1 MIEQR
6 NQIKKLVVPLT
17 NAAVLALWLWLYRAV
32 YPYLKV
38 IFTAQEFRTNQIIL
52 IGVLVLIFI
61 HIRKG
66 ELRPRLD
73 ALPQLYSMAL
83 VLALG
88 SSVLYLLIEHYLDV
102 NTFSASL
109 FGLASYG
116 LLGLWMQPRDWR
128 QGLPTAL
135 LLVGALPFGE
145 HLQTFV
151 GYPLR
156 VLTAR
161 TVQEGLTTIGVHS
174 VSVDTIL
181 VFESGF
187 SKIDLPCSGIKSL
200 WTGGLFL
207 LAATW
212 IERRTINFRWLLI
225 ALSMAVLLLAANL
238 GRVAALVLVGQ
249 VAGWG
254 DLAAMLHVPLG
265 VLGFIGACAAALWM
279 LRWVGSSQGQVSQN
293 SYTEGTNLARP
304 IWLAPGLGG
313 IVLVMSLLYVPR
325 PQIAYAQPGLSWR
338 FPTELTAKPWSIT
351 SQEKKWLESGGV
363 EAAYRWRFEWHDLSG
378 SMMFITS
385 TDWRAQHQPE
395 HCFEVYG
402 LSTDS
407 SETFLVAPDFPIKLL
422 SLGDDQQTVSLSAAY
437 WLQSAEQT
445 TDDYATRIW
454 ADLAPQKQRWVLVT
468 ILFDEEIDPQASE
481 AQALYTALRDTVFT
495 TLKGGQSP

>member
-1 MIEQR
+1 MKEP
-6 NQIKKLVVPLT
+6 KPLLRG
-17 NAAVLALWLWLYRAV
+17 AAIIAANLALLAVWLWLYRAV
-32 YPYLKV
+32 YPYLGV

-52 IGVLVLIFI
+52 VGVLALII
-61 HIRKG
+61 YQVRRG
-66 ELRPRLD
+66 ELHPRLNS
-73 ALPQLYSMAL
+73 LPQFYSIAL
-83 VLALG
+83 AMALG
-88 SSVLYLLIEHYLDV
+88 SSILYLLVERYLDI

-116 LLGLWMQPRDWR
+116 LLGLWMRPHDWR
-128 QGLPTAL
+128 RGLPTAL

-156 VLTAR
+156 VLTANI
-161 TVQEGLTTIGVHS
+161 VHDGLGAIGVHS
-174 VSVDTIL
+174 LSADTIL

-212 IERRTINFRWLLI
+212 IERRPINFRWLLV
-225 ALSMAVLLLAANL
+225 AVGMAFLLLAANL

-265 VLGFIGACAAALWM
+265 VLGFSGACAAALFS
-279 LRWVGSSQGQVSQN
+279 LRWVQRPSDPITT
-293 SYTEGTNLARP
+293 TEEGAALSRP

-313 IVLVMSLLYVPR
+313 VILIMALLYVPR
-325 PQIAYAQPGLSWR
+325 PQPAYAQAPLQWQ
-338 FPTELTAKPWSIT
+338 FPTELAVSPWALT
-351 SQEKKWLESGGV
+351 DQEREWLEIGV
-363 EAAYRWRFEWHDLSG
+363 VREAYRWRFEWRDLSG
-378 SMMFITS
+378 SMLFVAS
-385 TDWRAQHQPE
+385 TDWRAQHRPE
-395 HCFEVYG
+395 RCFEVYG
-402 LSTDS
+402 LSTEG
-407 SETFLVAPDFPIKLL
+407 SETILVDTNFPIRDL
-422 SLGDDQQTVSLSAAY
+422 SLSNDQLSEDLSAVY
-437 WLQSAEQT
+437 WLQSAGQT

-454 ADLAPQKQRWVLVT
+454 ADLAPEKQRWVLVT
-468 ILFDEEIDPQASE
+468 ILFDRAVDPRADE
-481 AQALYTALRDTVFT
+481 AQALFTALRSTVFA

>member
-6 NQIKKLVVPLT
+6 TQIKKLAIPLA
-17 NAAVLALWLWLYRAV
+17 NAALLAVWLWLYRAV

-52 IGVLVLIFI
+52 VGVLILIFI
-61 HIRKG
+61 QIRKG

-73 ALPQLYSMAL
+73 ALPQLYSLAL
-83 VLALG
+83 ILALG
-88 SSVLYLLIEHYLDV
+88 SSVLYLLIERYLDV

-156 VLTAR
+156 VVTAR
-161 TVQEGLTTIGVHS
+161 IVQEGLGTIGVHS

-225 ALSMAVLLLAANL
+225 ALIMAVLLLVANL

-265 VLGFIGACAAALWM
+265 VLGFIGACGAALWM
-279 LRWVGSSQGQVSQN
+279 LRWVGSSQGRVN
-293 SYTEGTNLARP
+293 PNLNKEETNLARP

-313 IVLVMSLLYVPR
+313 IVLVMALLYVPR
-325 PQIAYAQPGLSWR
+325 PQTAYAQQELSWR
-338 FPTELTAKPWSIT
+338 FPNELTATPWT
-351 SQEKKWLESGGV
+351 LTTQERKWLESGGV
-363 EAAYRWRFEWHDLSG
+363 EAAYRWRFDWHGLSG
-378 SMMFITS
+378 SMMFVTS

-422 SLGDDQQTVSLSAAY
+422 SLGNSQLTGRLSAAY
-437 WLQSAEQT
+437 WLQSEQQI

-454 ADLAPQKQRWVLVT
+454 ADLASQKQRWVLVT

-481 AQALYTALRDTVFT
+481 AQALYTALRYTVFT
-495 TLKGGQSP
+495 TLKGGQLP

>member
-1 MIEQR
+1 MKEP
-6 NQIKKLVVPLT
+6 KPLLKG
-17 NAAVLALWLWLYRAV
+17 AAIIAANLALLAVWLWLYRAV
-32 YPYLKV
+32 YPYLGV

-52 IGVLVLIFI
+52 VGVLALII
-61 HIRKG
+61 YQVRRG
-66 ELRPRLD
+66 ELHPRLNS
-73 ALPQLYSMAL
+73 LPQFYSIAL
-83 VLALG
+83 AMALG
-88 SSVLYLLIEHYLDV
+88 SSILYLLVERYLDI

-116 LLGLWMQPRDWR
+116 LLGLWMRPHDWR
-128 QGLPTAL
+128 RGLPTAL

-156 VLTAR
+156 VLTANI
-161 TVQEGLTTIGVHS
+161 VHDGLGAIGVHS
-174 VSVDTIL
+174 LSADTIL

-212 IERRTINFRWLLI
+212 IERRPINFRWLL
-225 ALSMAVLLLAANL
+225 AAVGMAFLLLAANL

-265 VLGFIGACAAALWM
+265 VLGFSGACAAALFS
-279 LRWVGSSQGQVSQN
+279 LRWVQRPSDPITT
-293 SYTEGTNLARP
+293 TEEEAALSRP

-313 IVLVMSLLYVPR
+313 VILIMALLYVPR
-325 PQIAYAQPGLSWR
+325 PQPAYAQAALQWQ
-338 FPTELTAKPWSIT
+338 FPTELAVSPWALT
-351 SQEKKWLESGGV
+351 DQEREWLEIGV
-363 EAAYRWRFEWHDLSG
+363 VREAYRWRFKWRDLSG
-378 SMMFITS
+378 SMLFVAS
-385 TDWRAQHQPE
+385 TDWRAQHRPE
-395 HCFEVYG
+395 RCFEVYG
-402 LSTDS
+402 LSTEG
-407 SETFLVAPDFPIKLL
+407 SETILVDADFPVRYL
-422 SLGDDQQTVSLSAAY
+422 SLSNDQLSENLSAVY
-437 WLQSAEQT
+437 WLQSAGQT

-454 ADLAPQKQRWVLVT
+454 ADLAPEKQRWVLVT
-468 ILFDEEIDPQASE
+468 ILFDQAIDPRADE
-481 AQALYTALRDTVFT
+481 AQALFTALRSTVFT

>member
-1 MIEQR
+1 MKEP
-6 NQIKKLVVPLT
+6 KPLVKG
-17 NAAVLALWLWLYRAV
+17 AAIIAANLALLAVWLWLYRAV
-32 YPYLKV
+32 YPYLGV

-52 IGVLVLIFI
+52 VGVLALII
-61 HIRKG
+61 YQVRRG
-66 ELRPRLD
+66 ELHPRLNS
-73 ALPQLYSMAL
+73 LPQFYSIAL
-83 VLALG
+83 AMALG
-88 SSVLYLLIEHYLDV
+88 SSILYLLVERYLDI

-116 LLGLWMQPRDWR
+116 LLGLWMRPHDWR
-128 QGLPTAL
+128 RGLPTAL

-156 VLTAR
+156 VLTANI
-161 TVQEGLTTIGVHS
+161 VHDGLGAIGVHS
-174 VSVDTIL
+174 LSADTIL

-212 IERRTINFRWLLI
+212 IERRPINFRWLLV
-225 ALSMAVLLLAANL
+225 AVGMAFLLLAANL

-265 VLGFIGACAAALWM
+265 VLGFSGACAAALFS
-279 LRWVGSSQGQVSQN
+279 LRWVQRPSDPITT
-293 SYTEGTNLARP
+293 TEEEAALSRP

-313 IVLVMSLLYVPR
+313 VILIMALLYVPR
-325 PQIAYAQPGLSWR
+325 PQPAYAQAPLQWQ
-338 FPTELTAKPWSIT
+338 FPTELTVSPWALT
-351 SQEKKWLESGGV
+351 DQEREWLEIGV
-363 EAAYRWRFEWHDLSG
+363 VREAYRWRFEWRDLSG
-378 SMMFITS
+378 SMLFVAS
-385 TDWRAQHQPE
+385 TEWRAQHRPE
-395 HCFEVYG
+395 RCFEVYG
-402 LSTDS
+402 LSTEG
-407 SETFLVAPDFPIKLL
+407 SETILVDADFPIRDL
-422 SLGDDQQTVSLSAAY
+422 SLSNDQLSEDLSAVY
-437 WLQSAEQT
+437 WLQSAGQT

-454 ADLAPQKQRWVLVT
+454 ADLAPEKQRWVLVT
-468 ILFDEEIDPQASE
+468 ILFDRAVDPRADE
-481 AQALYTALRDTVFT
+481 AQALFTALRSTVFT

>member
-1 MIEQR
+1 MKEP
-6 NQIKKLVVPLT
+6 KPLLKG
-17 NAAVLALWLWLYRAV
+17 AAIIAANLALLAVWLWLYRAV
-32 YPYLKV
+32 YPYLGV

-52 IGVLVLIFI
+52 VGVLALII
-61 HIRKG
+61 YQVRRG
-66 ELRPRLD
+66 ELHPRLNS
-73 ALPQLYSMAL
+73 LPQFYSIAL
-83 VLALG
+83 AMALG
-88 SSVLYLLIEHYLDV
+88 SSILYLLVERYLDI

-116 LLGLWMQPRDWR
+116 LLGLWMRPHDWR
-128 QGLPTAL
+128 RGLPTAL

-156 VLTAR
+156 VLTANI
-161 TVQEGLTTIGVHS
+161 VHDGLGAIGVHS
-174 VSVDTIL
+174 LSADTIL

-212 IERRTINFRWLLI
+212 IERRPINFRWLL
-225 ALSMAVLLLAANL
+225 AAVGMAFLLLAANL

-265 VLGFIGACAAALWM
+265 VLGFSGACAAALFS
-279 LRWVGSSQGQVSQN
+279 LRWVQRPSDPITT
-293 SYTEGTNLARP
+293 TEEEAALSRP

-313 IVLVMSLLYVPR
+313 VILIMALLYVPR
-325 PQIAYAQPGLSWR
+325 PQPAYAQAALQWQ
-338 FPTELTAKPWSIT
+338 FPTELAVSPWALT
-351 SQEKKWLESGGV
+351 DQEREWLEIGV
-363 EAAYRWRFEWHDLSG
+363 VREAYRWRFKWRDLSG
-378 SMMFITS
+378 SMLFVAS
-385 TDWRAQHQPE
+385 TDWRAQHRPE
-395 HCFEVYG
+395 RCFEVYG
-402 LSTDS
+402 LSTEG
-407 SETFLVAPDFPIKLL
+407 SETILVDADFPVRYL
-422 SLGDDQQTVSLSAAY
+422 SLSNDQLSENLSAVY
-437 WLQSAEQT
+437 WLQSTGQT

-454 ADLAPQKQRWVLVT
+454 ADLAPEKQRWVLVT
-468 ILFDEEIDPQASE
+468 ILFDQAIDPRADE
-481 AQALYTALRDTVFT
+481 AQALFTALRSTVFT